1 MTPNAVAFYAV
12 AVLIVL
18 AAGAA
23 VGLPSLR
30 RAAYGGAAVIVLMA
44 VLELIS
50 GAYALAVVQL
60 VVPGNRGGCRRARAP
75 ARRVSRAHQCTSPS
89 GALLDRRS
97 DRGRDRG
104 GAGGH
109 PGGGGERVV
118 SGESSRRPRRRSPTT
133 PRWSPCCITARHT
146 HWRSLSWWSSSPSA
160 PRSSIGRRSAD
171 EQTLDQMLAQRRQ
184 REELAAWRRQDREQ
198 GRRRPAR
205 NDP

>member
-30 RAAYGGAAVIVLMA
+30 HAAFGGAAVIVLMA

-60 VVPGNRGGCRRARAP
+60 VVPGVAAGIVALVLRRDAYRGLSSAPILPERFWIAAPIAVGTAAVLVVTLAAAGSGWYPGYLIVTAP
-75 ARRVSRAHQCTSPS
+75 AFHTDTALVTVLHYRTPYALAIAVVAVVVTI
-89 GALLDRRS
+89 GAAL
-97 DRGRDRG
+97 
-104 GAGGH
+104 
-109 PGGGGERVV
+109 
-118 SGESSRRPRRRSPTT
+118 T
-133 PRWSPCCITARHT
+133 
-146 HWRSLSWWSSSPSA
+146 
-160 PRSSIGRRSAD
+160 IGRRSAD
-171 EQTLDQMLAQRRQ
+171 EQTLDQVLAQRRQ
-184 REELAAWRRQDREQ
+184 REELALRRRQDREQ
-198 GRRRPAR
+198 GRRRPVR

>member
-30 RAAYGGAAVIVLMA
+30 HAAFGGAAVIVLMA
-44 VLELIS
+44 VLEVIS

-60 VVPGNRGGCRRARAP
+60 VVPGVAAGVITLVLRRDAYRGLNSAPNLPERFWIAAPIAVGTAAVLVVTLAAAGSGWYPGTLIVTAP
-75 ARRVSRAHQCTSPS
+75 AFHIDTALVTVLHYRTPYALAIAVAAVVVTI
-89 GALLDRRS
+89 GAAL
-97 DRGRDRG
+97 
-104 GAGGH
+104 
-109 PGGGGERVV
+109 V
-118 SGESSRRPRRRSPTT
+118 
-133 PRWSPCCITARHT
+133 
-146 HWRSLSWWSSSPSA
+146 
-160 PRSSIGRRSAD
+160 IGRRSAD
-171 EQTLDQMLAQRRQ
+171 EQTLDQLLAHRRQ
-184 REELAAWRRQDREQ
+184 REELALRRRQDREQ

>member
-30 RAAYGGAAVIVLMA
+30 RAGYAGGAVIVLLA

-50 GAYALAVVQL
+50 GADALAVVQL
-60 VVPGNRGGCRRARAP
+60 VVPGVAAAVVVLVLRHDEYRGLVEVPRTPDRFWIAAPIAIGIAGVLVITLSVVGTGWYPGDQIVLLPAFPSAALITVFHYRAP
-75 ARRVSRAHQCTSPS
+75 Y
-89 GALLDRRS
+89 ALAISVALVIVAAAV
-97 DRGRDRG
+97 G
-104 GAGGH
+104 
-109 PGGGGERVV
+109 
-118 SGESSRRPRRRSPTT
+118 
-133 PRWSPCCITARHT
+133 
-146 HWRSLSWWSSSPSA
+146 LL
-160 PRSSIGRRSAD
+160 IGRRSGD
-171 EQTLDQMLAQRRQ
+171 EQTLDQLREQRRQ
-184 REELAAWRRQDREQ
+184 REELARRRREDREQ

>member
-30 RAAYGGAAVIVLMA
+30 HAAFGGAAVIVLMA
-44 VLELIS
+44 VLEVIS

-60 VVPGNRGGCRRARAP
+60 VVPGVAAGVITLVLRRDAYRGLNSAPNLPERFWIAAPIAVGTAAVLVVTLAAAGSGWYPGTLIVTAP
-75 ARRVSRAHQCTSPS
+75 AFHIDT
-89 GALLDRRS
+89 ALVTVLHYR
-97 DRGRDRG
+97 
-104 GAGGH
+104 
-109 PGGGGERVV
+109 
-118 SGESSRRPRRRSPTT
+118 T
-133 PRWSPCCITARHT
+133 
-146 HWRSLSWWSSSPSA
+146 PSA
-160 PRSSIGRRSAD
+160 LAIAVVAVVVTIGAALVIGRRSAD
-171 EQTLDQMLAQRRQ
+171 EQTLDQLLAHRRQ
-184 REELAAWRRQDREQ
+184 REELALRRRQDREQ

>member
-30 RAAYGGAAVIVLMA
+30 RAGYAGAALMGLMA

-60 VVPGNRGGCRRARAP
+60 VVPGVAAAVVVLVLRHDAYRGLITVPAVPERFWVAAPIAIGAAAILIVTLALVGPGWYPGDLPTLVQTHSGAALITVLHYRAP
-75 ARRVSRAHQCTSPS
+75 Y
-89 GALLDRRS
+89 ALAV
-97 DRGRDRG
+97 GVVMVAATVA
-104 GAGGH
+104 AGL
-109 PGGGGERVV
+109 V
-118 SGESSRRPRRRSPTT
+118 
-133 PRWSPCCITARHT
+133 
-146 HWRSLSWWSSSPSA
+146 
-160 PRSSIGRRSAD
+160 IGRRSAD
-171 EQTLDQMLAQRRQ
+171 EQTLDQLLEQRRQ
-184 REELAAWRRQDREQ
+184 REELARRRREDREQ

-205 NDP
+205 NDS